1 MAISERTAAST
12 KSAPRV
18 GIADKPISDGACFN
32 DWKCFCFVLRKI
44 ASGEN
49 GRPLSGLEAQK
60 RAQAVL
66 AECGY
71 TWPGRV
77 QVREPVVAP
86 VQESLDTQGQV
97 DARQSRAGTKLK
109 SVGKARS
116 RSERRIDPYPRE
128 HRVTAPI
135 NSSPT

>member
-1 MAISERTAAST
+1 M
-12 KSAPRV
+12 PRLTV
-18 GIADKPISDGACFN
+18 ADGPISDACFN
-32 DWKCFCFVLRKI
+32 DWKRFCFVLREI
-44 ASGEN
+44 ASGDK
-49 GRPLSGLEAQK
+49 GYPLSGLEAQK

-86 VQESLDTQGQV
+86 VQESLDTQARA

-109 SVGKARS
+109 SVGKAQS
-116 RSERRIDPYPRE
+116 RPGRRIDPHPRE
-128 HRVTAPI
+128 RRVSASI

>member
-1 MAISERTAAST
+1 MAISIAQSRKNTPQAS
-12 KSAPRV
+12 
-18 GIADKPISDGACFN
+18 IADKPISDACFN
-32 DWKCFCFVLRKI
+32 DWKRFCFVLREI

-66 AECGY
+66 AECRY
-71 TWPGRV
+71 AWPGRV

-86 VQESLDTQGQV
+86 VQESLDTQALV

-109 SVGKARS
+109 SVGKAQS
-116 RSERRIDPYPRE
+116 HSARRIDPHPSEY
-128 HRVTAPI
+128 RVSASI
-135 NSSPT
+135 NGRPT

>member
-1 MAISERTAAST
+1 MAISDRTAAST
-12 KSAPRV
+12 KSTPRA
-18 GIADKPISDGACFN
+18 GIADKPIGDACFN
-32 DWKCFCFVLRKI
+32 DWKCFCFVLRAI

-77 QVREPVVAP
+77 QVCEPVVAP
-86 VQESLDTQGQV
+86 VQESLDAQV
-97 DARQSRAGTKLK
+97 RLDTRQSRAGTKLK
-109 SVGKARS
+109 SVGKAQS
-116 RSERRIDPYPRE
+116 RSERRIDRYPRE
-128 HRVTAPI
+128 HRVTASI
-135 NSSPT
+135 NGSPT

>member
-1 MAISERTAAST
+1 MTRSSVMAISERSALST
-12 KSAPRV
+12 ERTPRV
-18 GIADKPISDGACFN
+18 SDACFN
-32 DWKCFCFVLRKI
+32 DWKCFCFVLREI
-44 ASGEN
+44 ARGEN

-66 AECGY
+66 VECGY
-71 TWPGRV
+71 TWPGRI

-86 VQESLDTQGQV
+86 DQESLDAQARV

-109 SVGKARS
+109 SVAKAQS
-116 RSERRIDPYPRE
+116 RSERRIDPHRCE
-128 HRVTAPI
+128 HRVTASI

>member
-1 MAISERTAAST
+1 MRSSIVAISERTAAST
-12 KSAPRV
+12 KNTPPV
-18 GIADKPISDGACFN
+18 GIADKPIGDACFN
-32 DWKCFCFVLRKI
+32 DWKCFCFALREI
-44 ASGEN
+44 AAGEN

-86 VQESLDTQGQV
+86 VQECLDAQVRV

-116 RSERRIDPYPRE
+116 RSEGRIDPYPRE
-128 HRVTAPI
+128 HRVTVL
-135 NSSPT
+135 